1 VLSPVSQTFAEVGL
15 QATVGCKVNETDSFG
30 LKVVDDKSVP
40 RIYQTTGDRTLPEG
54 FSISTTTYFDYL
66 DEDVFSWASV
76 YNNHSTSWF
85 AFAAMPDG
93 CTEGNWT
100 SCHGYGF
107 AQLQKTQCR
116 LGFTAKSFELSV
128 DNVARTIT
136 VTPQNSLA
144 WPAYADVLLET
155 LAAEHSSISQTD
167 GSFGGSTLGKAIVS
181 NINILSA
188 YRNET
193 IVTKDTRLQ
202 AVEAF
207 IADLMDNYLMS
218 FSQSRYFLNP
228 NERQTVD
235 TMVAREVIV
244 YGEKK
249 YIYATLVLNLLVLL
263 VCLGEAVSS
272 RFWVNVNRLGLLDIA
287 SVAIEA
293 SRGETQLAASVQ
305 ALPVKQ
311 DSGVVAVRLR
321 RMSGGLN
328 AIEHATKSDSLLD
341 TDGH

>member
-1 VLSPVSQTFAEVGL
+1 
-15 QATVGCKVNETDSFG
+15 
-30 LKVVDDKSVP
+30 
-40 RIYQTTGDRTLPEG
+40 
-54 FSISTTTYFDYL
+54 
-66 DEDVFSWASV
+66 VFSWASV

-116 LGFTAKSFELSV
+116 LDFTARSFELSV
-128 DNVARTIT
+128 DNVGRTIT
-136 VTPQNSLA
+136 VIPQNSIA

-155 LAAEHSSISQTD
+155 LAAEHSSTSQTD
-167 GSFGGSTLGKAIVS
+167 GTFGGSTLGKAIVS

-193 IVTKDTRLQ
+193 TVTKDTRLQ
-202 AVEAF
+202 AIEAF
-207 IADLMDNYLMS
+207 LADLMDNYLMS
-218 FSQSRYFLNP
+218 FSQSRYFLNT

-235 TMVAREVIV
+235 TLVSREVIV

-249 YIYATLVLNLLVLL
+249 YIYATLVLNLLVIL
-263 VCLGEAVSS
+263 VCLGEAVRL
-272 RFWVNVNRLGLLDIA
+272 RFWVNVNRLELLDIA
-287 SVAIEA
+287 SVAIDA
-293 SRGETQLAASVQ
+293 SRGGTQLAATVQ
-305 ALPVKQ
+305 ALSTKQ
-311 DSGVVAVRLR
+311 VSGVVTVRLR

-328 AIEHATKSDSLLD
+328 AIKHAGKSDSLLD
-341 TDGH
+341 AEDN